1 MHLCFL
7 ILVCASLMNHI
18 SPILLLCACSLGG
31 GLAQVAHLCMRATP
45 NLFSRW
51 NSLVNACKDV
61 EIRTVAISAPMTTVL
76 NTPSSETMQF
86 LNDQIQPF
94 MRNAVFNADVV
105 PRGYSNLE
113 FIDGFVNA
121 FLNDD
126 SGILPSGV
134 ADQLARAF
142 VNLHIRIF
150 EMRGMIE
157 QAERYRHVGK
167 LIYYD
172 KPSSL
177 PVLYVDTG
185 FLDDTENESNISS
198 NTKEKCFRNLRYGP
212 KRKVADTA
220 LENHMVLVTRNSGLV
235 L

>member
-1 MHLCFL
+1 MLSHARRHVHYSQ
-7 ILVCASLMNHI
+7 ILNPPVPLPLQSGGRASSSGTSLYE
-18 SPILLLCACSLGG
+18 SP
-31 GLAQVAHLCMRATP
+31 P

-76 NTPSSETMQF
+76 NNPSPETMHF

-105 PRGYSNLE
+105 PRGYSNLA

-150 EMRGMIE
+150 EMRGMME

-172 KPSSL
+172 NPNAS
-177 PVLYVDTG
+177 PILYVDSG
-185 FLDDTENESNISS
+185 FLNCSGEERNRSRDG
-198 NTKEKCFRNLRYGP
+198 KEKCFRDLRYGP
-212 KRKVADTA
+212 KTKVADTA
-220 LENHMVLVTRNSGLV
+220 LENHMVLVTSPGLV